1 MSEQAS
7 CPTTDLVPGMPLPGR
22 KGPLRGLASVITVF
36 ILISHCGRA
45 EETQKLAVPV
55 EYADRFGSDSFQF
68 RMLQFQ
74 QVYGFSQFEG
84 ISEPQIAIQG
94 IGFRWAPGSDSLQ
107 TVIPAIEIHMSTS
120 FKQLWQM
127 TGVRGDNRGQ
137 DYKLVYTRTDLP
149 INVVPAGTPS
159 EYGSVFMFD
168 EPFVYDRN
176 SGQLVLDFDVFG
188 EIPGG
193 TEIGYD
199 AHYFD
204 SGRLIFGFGDP
215 PLSGG
220 FATEFYFV
228 PVPEP
233 SPLAIGLSG
242 IVVFINWRRRGARKL
257 KARVGF

>member
-1 MSEQAS
+1 MSEQTS
-7 CPTTDLVPGMPLPGR
+7 CPTSDLVPAMPLSGQM
-22 KGPLRGLASVITVF
+22 GPLRGLASVITVS
-36 ILISHCGRA
+36 ILISFCVRA
-45 EETQKLAVPV
+45 EQTQKLAIPV
-55 EYADRFGSDSFQF
+55 EYADRFGSGSFQF
-68 RMLQFQ
+68 GSFQ
-74 QVYGFSQFEG
+74 QVYGFSQFES
-84 ISEPQIAIQG
+84 ISEPQIEIQG
-94 IGFRWAPGSDSLQ
+94 IGFRWAPGSDALQ

-137 DYKLVYTRTDLP
+137 DYKLVYTRIDLP
-149 INVVPAGTPS
+149 INVVPAGTPR

-199 AHYFD
+199 NHQIID
-204 SGRLIFGFGDP
+204 SGKLIFGFGYP
-215 PLSGG
+215 PLNIV

-233 SPLAIGLSG
+233 GSLTIGLLG
-242 IVVFINWRRRGARKL
+242 IVIFINYRK
-257 KARVGF
+257 RN